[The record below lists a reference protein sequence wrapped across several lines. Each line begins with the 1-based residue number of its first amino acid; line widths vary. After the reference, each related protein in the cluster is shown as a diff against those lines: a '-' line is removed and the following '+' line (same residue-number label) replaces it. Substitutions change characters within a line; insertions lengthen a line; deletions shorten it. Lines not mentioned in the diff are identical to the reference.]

1 MQKRAMRPI
10 SIQRTMLIAF
20 AAGAV
25 SLVACTPRLDTR
37 GAMLDPESIE
47 EIKPGIHTRNEVAQR
62 LGTPSSLATFDDKTW
77 YYIGNKTETVAFL
90 KPKVLE
96 QQVIAIK
103 FDETGTVKEV
113 NKLDLKDGRDI
124 QISDRVS
131 PTRGRELGLFQQLYQ
146 TLLQGRGTAGTN
158 EGFTR

>member
-1 MQKRAMRPI
+1 MRKRAKKTI
-10 SIQRTMLIAF
+10 LIRRAVQIAV
-20 AAGAV
+20 AAGTVA
-25 SLVACTPRLDTR
+25 LVACSPRLDTR
-37 GAMLDPESIE
+37 GAMLDPETVE

-77 YYIGNKTETVAFL
+77 YYIGNKTKTVAFL
-90 KPKVLE
+90 KPTVLE
-96 QQVIAIK
+96 QQVIAVK

-131 PTRGRELGLFQQLYQ
+131 PTRGRELGLFQQLYA
-146 TLLQGRGTAGTN
+146 TLLQGRGNAGTN